1 MRRPTRDRLEYILY
15 ATIMT
20 SASVALGLGVIFST
34 DEQGNRRKPIMN
46 QPLDES
52 FREARIEL
60 REYRAWKGKQ
70 VESWMVDHGYEK
82 SYNAFLGQIYRVFGI
97 GIGSGSQGRKRGDI
111 SSGNANNNTGNSD
124 LYDGTNQK

>member
-15 ATIMT
+15 ASVMT
-20 SASVALGLGVIFST
+20 SASVALGLGVIFSM
-34 DEQGNRRKPIMN
+34 DEHGNRRKPIMN

-60 REYRAWKGKQ
+60 REYRAWKGRQ

-82 SYNAFLGQIYRVFGI
+82 SYNALLGQIYRVFGI
-97 GIGSGSQGRKRGDI
+97 GKGPQERNGGDTL
-111 SSGNANNNTGNSD
+111 SGNANNNTRNSNIN
-124 LYDGTNQK
+124 DGTNQR